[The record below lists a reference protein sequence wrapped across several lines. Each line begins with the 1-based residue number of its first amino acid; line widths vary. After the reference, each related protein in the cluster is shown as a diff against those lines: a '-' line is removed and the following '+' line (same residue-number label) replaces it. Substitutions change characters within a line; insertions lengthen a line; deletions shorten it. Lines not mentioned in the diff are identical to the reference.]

1 MRKENIRKRKRIRL
15 IIVTCIVFFIIMT
28 SSVYAYSL
36 NSYNNLMNNGTQ
48 FLKED
53 KFDSSIVSYKK
64 AQSTFLGKKH
74 SKEIND
80 NINLAN
86 KVKNSKQSYDQGM
99 QLYKDKK
106 YIEAM
111 DSFKKVAKEDSKRY
125 IDSNNKINEL
135 KKLHIAEN
143 IENAK
148 NEANNKKYDSA
159 INFLNVVL
167 NFDSNNNEA
176 NQLKNEY
183 DSLIKKQKEDE
194 ENKARQLQE
203 AEQLKKETA
212 EKNTNSTTNSNSNTQ
227 KNANIT
233 ANSNNNTQKNINST
247 TNSNSKTQQSSNSTT
262 NYTETVGV
270 SNGWFS
276 IKKNDGII
284 APNGFGMRRI
294 WYVDT
299 FSEIYFDFAQGSA
312 GEALNYDI
320 TFHLQ
325 GRDVNYKD
333 TASNNLKSIPVS
345 LSDLPKG
352 YNVRIDVSVV
362 YKGKTYNDTFYK
374 VLNNG

>member
-15 IIVTCIVFFIIMT
+15 IIVTCILFFVIMT
-28 SSVYAYSL
+28 SSVYAYNL
-36 NSYNNLMNNGTQ
+36 NSYNNLMNNGKQ

-53 KFDSSIVSYKK
+53 KFDSSINSYKK
-64 AQSTFLGKKH
+64 AQSTFFGKKH

-125 IDSNNKINEL
+125 VDSNNKIDES

-203 AEQLKKETA
+203 AEQVKKETPQ
-212 EKNTNSTTNSNSNTQ
+212 KNTKSTANSNSNTQ
-227 KNANIT
+227 KNAN
-233 ANSNNNTQKNINST
+233 T
-247 TNSNSKTQQSSNSTT
+247 TTKSNSKTQQSSNSTT
-262 NYTETVGV
+262 NYTETVTAHD
-270 SNGWFS
+270 GWFN
-276 IKKNDGII
+276 IKRDEKIL
-284 APNGFGMRRI
+284 APDPGFGIRTI
-294 WYVDT
+294 DY
-299 FSEIYFDFAQGSA
+299 YFGDINFKFVQILIGNPI
-312 GEALNYDI
+312 NYDI

-325 GRDVNYKD
+325 GRDINYKGSTTSGD
-333 TASNNLKSIPVS
+333 SKSIPVD
-345 LSDLPKG
+345 LSELPKG
-352 YNVRIDVSVV
+352 YNVRIDISAV

-374 VLNNG
+374 VLNNGNNSMFGN